1 MTFLTFRQKQQ
12 IEELAQQLRVIMEKD
27 PEAFKQNMLDALK
40 YSSSHYQIT
49 CRMEEAVRCENMN
62 K

>member
-1 MTFLTFRQKQQ
+1 MTFLTFKQKQQ

-27 PEAFKQNMLDALK
+27 PEAFKQNVLDALK

-49 CRMEEAVRCENMN
+49 CRMEEAMKCDNTS